1 MKKKIKESNDGT
13 EKPRRFI
20 SEISLH
26 KNPRKKNIEKSQDV
40 EWRTANQMALK
51 KFDLIE
57 KIIRRY
63 GGDSKRQQ
71 RQPTRPPF
79 DFPSTI

>member
-26 KNPRKKNIEKSQDV
+26 KNPRKKI
-40 EWRTANQMALK
+40 LK
-51 KFDLIE
+51 NP
-57 KIIRRY
+57 RM
-63 GGDSKRQQ
+63 
-71 RQPTRPPF
+71 
-79 DFPSTI
+79 